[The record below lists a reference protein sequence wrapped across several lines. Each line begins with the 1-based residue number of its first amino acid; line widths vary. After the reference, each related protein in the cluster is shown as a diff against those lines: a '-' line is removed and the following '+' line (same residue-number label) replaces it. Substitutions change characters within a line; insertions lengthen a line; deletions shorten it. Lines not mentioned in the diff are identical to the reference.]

1 MGFSKR
7 DTEFSL
13 RTDCRNLLFL
23 RLSTLLPQ
31 RELQGMP
38 PPHPGSCNSVLIYHK
53 GHCWAMWGLCS
64 ILRASMAGLSALGI
78 PVGLGNERPWNWTHR
93 STKQIKRGQH
103 RPSRVKTGK
112 SRTRLFF
119 SKVRDDPMSWFSHA
133 LKLVLKWTAKLR
145 ACMFGDADG
154 IKAVLTCISSHIFQ
168 LIIIYKYNTT
178 VGGVKLALSEKAV
191 HKLIYCRGKIKLC
204 SCYLD
209 YSRF

>member
-1 MGFSKR
+1 
-7 DTEFSL
+7 
-13 RTDCRNLLFL
+13 
-23 RLSTLLPQ
+23 
-31 RELQGMP
+31 
-38 PPHPGSCNSVLIYHK
+38 
-53 GHCWAMWGLCS
+53 
-64 ILRASMAGLSALGI
+64 
-78 PVGLGNERPWNWTHR
+78 
-93 STKQIKRGQH
+93 
-103 RPSRVKTGK
+103 
-112 SRTRLFF
+112 
-119 SKVRDDPMSWFSHA
+119 MSWFSHA